1 MVQTFLICI
10 LCSLLN
16 FLVTLFPPYIF
27 ADEYKFDIS
36 ETEKKPYYLGGYT
49 EFSPALL
56 GLDKDA
62 SLYKLRFYNRDEGDT
77 LDEYN
82 LKLQLEGSYEKD
94 ISRLFI
100 RTNTEYKKS
109 YLDEFNK
116 TSIYEG
122 YLSLKPSPAFTIDF
136 GKKTL
141 KWGKGYAWSPVA
153 FIDRPKD
160 TNDPEASL
168 EGYIVTSA
176 DYIKSFNGPLKT
188 LSITPVLIPVHEQ
201 INDNFGEI
209 NELNFAGKLYLLL
222 YDTDIDFIV
231 LIGGSKTT
239 RYGFDFSRNITSNFE
254 IHGEFALINNYKK
267 RLIES
272 DGSVSETIYDA
283 KSYLMGIRYLTKSD
297 ITYILEFYRNG
308 TGYTSNEMQ
317 DYFSIINQGYES
329 YRVSG
334 DNTLLQK
341 AINLTEGNYGKEN
354 PMRNYVYFRVSQQE
368 PFDILYFT
376 PSLTWIYNIDDK
388 SYSLSPEILY
398 TGITNLELRLKA
410 AFISG
415 QTDSEY
421 GEKQNDYK
429 VELRVRYYFKL
440 FG

>member
-1 MVQTFLICI
+1 MVRTFLICI
-10 LCSLLN
+10 LCSVLN
-16 FLVTLFPPYIF
+16 VVVTFFSPYVL
-27 ADEYKFDIS
+27 AEEYKFDIS
-36 ETEKKPYYLGGYT
+36 ETEKKLYYLGGYT

-62 SLYKLRFYNRDEGDT
+62 SLYKLGFYNRDERDT

-141 KWGKGYAWSPVA
+141 KWGKGYAWNPAA

-176 DYIKSFNGPLKT
+176 DYIKSFNGLLKT
-188 LSITPVLIPVHEQ
+188 LSITPVLIPVYEQ

-239 RYGFDFSRNITSNFE
+239 RYGLDFSRNITSNFE

-283 KSYLMGIRYLTKSD
+283 KSYLMGIKYLTKSD

-329 YRVSG
+329 YRTSG
-334 DNTLLQK
+334 DDTLLQK

-354 PMRNYVYFRVSQQE
+354 PMRNYIYFRVSQQE

-410 AFISG
+410 SFISG
-415 QTDSEY
+415 QTYSEY
-421 GEKQNDYK
+421 GEKQNDYR